1 MAKRVNEA
9 SWIETRK
16 RWQIN
21 VQKEGV
27 RKTFT
32 SSTEGKKGKIE
43 AEKKADE
50 WLESNA
56 PKEQDNNARFGTLW
70 AEFLADYKIEGNTG
84 QYRQYEQLGR
94 LWLLPFL
101 KHKKI
106 NKITSQDWQ
115 DCINTAFATKNLSKK
130 SCQNIRGTITA
141 FYRYIKKRRIKME
154 QPEDLAIPKKAKA
167 KKKTIL
173 QPEDIKVLLST
184 DYIIKRGKQ
193 QPDFFIHAYRF
204 YVFVGLRR
212 GELCGIRDK
221 EDLQNNALFIRRAV
235 NEDYEITGGKNTNA
249 IRATYLSTYA
259 LHEVEAQRDML
270 KRMGIISPW
279 LFPDEQGNMLHPRHL
294 YNCWVRYRKQHG
306 FTSSIQELR
315 HTHISIAQAEVP
327 EQLLKMTVGHSKSM
341 DTFGIYGHHV
351 NGQTEQV
358 AAILDHVFETIIK

>member
-167 KKKTIL
+167 KK
-173 QPEDIKVLLST
+173 
-184 DYIIKRGKQ
+184 R
-193 QPDFFIHAYRF
+193 
-204 YVFVGLRR
+204 
-212 GELCGIRDK
+212 
-221 EDLQNNALFIRRAV
+221 LFCNQKI
-235 NEDYEITGGKNTNA
+235 
-249 IRATYLSTYA
+249 
-259 LHEVEAQRDML
+259 
-270 KRMGIISPW
+270 
-279 LFPDEQGNMLHPRHL
+279 
-294 YNCWVRYRKQHG
+294 
-306 FTSSIQELR
+306 
-315 HTHISIAQAEVP
+315 
-327 EQLLKMTVGHSKSM
+327 
-341 DTFGIYGHHV
+341 
-351 NGQTEQV
+351 
-358 AAILDHVFETIIK
+358 